1 MRKLFIISLVALLL
15 GVGVVA
21 LIEAD
26 PGYVLLSFGNYTLE
40 ASLWVGLLL
49 FALLLLAVYLLVRL
63 TYRIIGGQR
72 SLFSWL
78 GTRKVDK
85 ALRLSTRGLIS
96 FTEGNWVEARR
107 QLLSGVQNN
116 EAPLIN
122 YLLAAQ
128 SSAKLHDTDKVPEYL
143 HAAGEAEPTAAVA
156 IEMMHAEMKLQASE
170 YKQALA
176 LLTQAKSN
184 VPRHPYVL
192 SLLSQAYQGLND
204 WDTLLELL
212 PQLRK
217 HKQLSSEAFQ
227 RLEKQVHH
235 NRLQR
240 CNADLDRL
248 HAIWK
253 KVPKPLQSDVGIAEI
268 YVRNLI
274 KCEDY
279 DSAER
284 VILHALK
291 QAWQPALVREYGY
304 LKGQNASRQL
314 SQAEKWLKAHP
325 DDPQLLL
332 CLGRLSA
339 RNQVWSKSR
348 LYFESSY
355 RVEHS
360 AEICAELGR
369 LLTSF
374 GESEAANAYFR
385 EGLLLSEDELPD
397 LALPLKIATDA

>member
-116 EAPLIN
+116 EAPLVN

-156 IEMMHAEMKLQASE
+156 IEMMQAEMKLQASE

-176 LLTQAKSN
+176 LLAQAKSN

-204 WDTLLELL
+204 WDMLLELL

-217 HKQLSSEAFQ
+217 HKQLSSEALQ
-227 RLEKQVHH
+227 RLEKQVHY

-253 KVPKPLQSDVGIAEI
+253 KVPKLLQSDVGIAEI

-284 VILHALK
+284 VILRALK

-369 LLTSF
+369 LLTSL

>member
-1 MRKLFIISLVALLL
+1 M
-15 GVGVVA
+15 
-21 LIEAD
+21 
-26 PGYVLLSFGNYTLE
+26 
-40 ASLWVGLLL
+40 
-49 FALLLLAVYLLVRL
+49 
-63 TYRIIGGQR
+63 
-72 SLFSWL
+72 
-78 GTRKVDK
+78 
-85 ALRLSTRGLIS
+85 
-96 FTEGNWVEARR
+96 
-107 QLLSGVQNN
+107 
-116 EAPLIN
+116 
-122 YLLAAQ
+122 
-128 SSAKLHDTDKVPEYL
+128 
-143 HAAGEAEPTAAVA
+143 
-156 IEMMHAEMKLQASE
+156 
-170 YKQALA
+170 
-176 LLTQAKSN
+176 
-184 VPRHPYVL
+184 
-192 SLLSQAYQGLND
+192 
-204 WDTLLELL
+204 
-212 PQLRK
+212 
-217 HKQLSSEAFQ
+217 
-227 RLEKQVHH
+227 
-235 NRLQR
+235 
-240 CNADLDRL
+240 
-248 HAIWK
+248 
-253 KVPKPLQSDVGIAEI
+253 
-268 YVRNLI
+268 RNLI

-284 VILHALK
+284 VILRALK

>member
-1 MRKLFIISLVALLL
+1 L
-15 GVGVVA
+15 
-21 LIEAD
+21 AD
-26 PGYVLLSFGNYTLE
+26 SGRCSPGWE
-40 ASLWVGLLL
+40 
-49 FALLLLAVYLLVRL
+49 LAKRIRL
-63 TYRIIGGQR
+63 CD
-72 SLFSWL
+72 S
-78 GTRKVDK
+78 V
-85 ALRLSTRGLIS
+85 LIS

-107 QLLSGVQNN
+107 QLLSGAQNN
-116 EAPLIN
+116 EAPLAN

-128 SSAKLHDTDKVPEYL
+128 SSAKLHDTDKVSEYL
-143 HAAGEAEPTAAVA
+143 HAAGEAEPKAAVA
-156 IEMMHAEMKLQASE
+156 INMMQAEMKLQAAE

-176 LLTQAKSN
+176 LLIQAKSN
-184 VPRHPYVL
+184 VPGHPHVL
-192 SLLSQAYQGLND
+192 TLLSQAYQGLND

-253 KVPKPLQSDVGIAEI
+253 KVPKPLQSDADIVET
-268 YVRNLI
+268 YVHNLI
-274 KCEDY
+274 RGEDY

-284 VILHALK
+284 VILRAVK
-291 QAWQPALVREYGY
+291 QEWQPALVREYGY
-304 LKGQNASRQL
+304 VKGQNASRQL

-360 AEICAELGR
+360 AEVCAELGR

-374 GESEAANAYFR
+374 GEGEAATVYFR

-397 LALPLKIATDA
+397 LALPLKITTDA

>member
-15 GVGVVA
+15 GAGVVA

-26 PGYVLLSFGNYTLE
+26 PGYLLLSFGNYTLE

-49 FALLLLAVYLLVRL
+49 FALLLLAVYLLIRL

-72 SLFSWL
+72 SLLSWL
-78 GTRKVDK
+78 GTRKADK

-96 FTEGNWVEARR
+96 FIEGNWAEARR

-116 EAPLIN
+116 QAPLIN

-128 SSAKLHDTDKVPEYL
+128 SSAKLHDTDRVLGYL
-143 HAAGEAEPTAAVA
+143 QAAGESEPTASVA
-156 IEMMHAEMKLQASE
+156 IKMMHAEMKLQAFE

-176 LLTQAKSN
+176 LLTQVKSN
-184 VPRHPYVL
+184 VPRQPYVL
-192 SLLSQAYQGLND
+192 SLLRQAYQGLND
-204 WDTLLELL
+204 WDMLLELL

-217 HKQLSSEAFQ
+217 HKQLSSKAFV

-235 NRLQR
+235 NRLQL

-253 KVPKPLQSDVGIAEI
+253 RVPKHLQGDIGIVDTYA
-268 YVRNLI
+268 RNLI
-274 KCEDY
+274 KCEDS
-279 DSAER
+279 DSAEK
-284 VILHALK
+284 VILRALK
-291 QAWQPALVREYGY
+291 QAWHPVLVRAYGC
-304 LKGQNASRQL
+304 LECQNASRQL

-325 DDPQLLL
+325 DDAQLFL

-339 RNQVWSKSR
+339 RSQVWSKSR
-348 LYFESSY
+348 QYFESSY
-355 RVEHS
+355 RIERS

-369 LLTSF
+369 LATSF
-374 GESEAANAYFR
+374 GESEVATAYFC
-385 EGLLLSEDELPD
+385 EGLLLSEDKLPD

>member
-1 MRKLFIISLVALLL
+1 M
-15 GVGVVA
+15 
-21 LIEAD
+21 
-26 PGYVLLSFGNYTLE
+26 
-40 ASLWVGLLL
+40 
-49 FALLLLAVYLLVRL
+49 
-63 TYRIIGGQR
+63 
-72 SLFSWL
+72 
-78 GTRKVDK
+78 
-85 ALRLSTRGLIS
+85 
-96 FTEGNWVEARR
+96 
-107 QLLSGVQNN
+107 
-116 EAPLIN
+116 
-122 YLLAAQ
+122 
-128 SSAKLHDTDKVPEYL
+128 
-143 HAAGEAEPTAAVA
+143 
-156 IEMMHAEMKLQASE
+156 QASE

-176 LLTQAKSN
+176 LLTQAKNN

-204 WDTLLELL
+204 WDMLLELL

-217 HKQLSSEAFQ
+217 HKQLSSEALQ
-227 RLEKQVHH
+227 RLEKQVHY

-248 HAIWK
+248 HVIWK
-253 KVPKPLQSDVGIAEI
+253 KVPKLLQSDVGIAEI

-284 VILHALK
+284 VILRGLK

-314 SQAEKWLKAHP
+314 SQAEKWLQAHP

-374 GESEAANAYFR
+374 GEIEAATAYFR
-385 EGLLLSEDELPD
+385 EGLLMSEHELPD

>member
-1 MRKLFIISLVALLL
+1 MRKLFIIALVALLL
-15 GVGVVA
+15 GAGLVA

-49 FALLLLAVYLLVRL
+49 FALLLLAVYLLIRL

-72 SLFSWL
+72 SLLSWL
-78 GTRKVDK
+78 GTRKADK
-85 ALRLSTRGLIS
+85 ALRLSTRGLIN
-96 FTEGNWVEARR
+96 FIEGNWAEARR

-116 EAPLIN
+116 QAPLVN

-128 SSAKLHDTDKVPEYL
+128 SSAKLHDTDKVLGYL
-143 HAAGEAEPTAAVA
+143 HAAGESEPTASVA
-156 IEMMHAEMKLQASE
+156 IEMLHAEIKLQAFE

-184 VPRHPYVL
+184 VPRQPYVL
-192 SLLSQAYQGLND
+192 SLLRQAYQGLND
-204 WDTLLELL
+204 WDMLLELL
-212 PQLRK
+212 PQLQK
-217 HKQLSSEAFQ
+217 YKQLSREAFM
-227 RLEKQVHH
+227 RLERQVHY
-235 NRLQR
+235 NRLQL

-253 KVPKPLQSDVGIAEI
+253 RVPKHLQGDIGIVET

-274 KCEDY
+274 KCDDS
-279 DSAER
+279 DSAEK
-284 VILHALK
+284 VILRALK
-291 QAWQPALVREYGY
+291 QAWHPVLVRAYGC
-304 LKGQNASRQL
+304 LECHNASRQL

-325 DDPQLLL
+325 DDAQLFL

-339 RNQVWSKSR
+339 RSQVWSKSR
-348 LYFESSY
+348 QYFESSY
-355 RVEHS
+355 RIERS

-369 LLTSF
+369 LATSF
-374 GESEAANAYFR
+374 GESEVAAAYFC
-385 EGLLLSEDELPD
+385 ESLLLSEDKLPD

>member
-116 EAPLIN
+116 EAPLVN

-204 WDTLLELL
+204 WDMLLELL

-217 HKQLSSEAFQ
+217 HKQLSSEALQ
-227 RLEKQVHH
+227 RLEKQVHY

-248 HAIWK
+248 HVIWK
-253 KVPKPLQSDVGIAEI
+253 KVPKLLQSDVGIAEI

-284 VILHALK
+284 VILRALK

-374 GESEAANAYFR
+374 GESEAANVYFR